1 MSKYFIFLQREIR
14 FVNFKKFLQV
24 LNRRHIRVKVMQSI
38 YALHQKNSDDIEKE
52 EKFLLHSIDSIQD
65 LYLIMMSSLIEIRKK
80 EVVFLEASSKKH
92 LASPEEKNPNRKFVN
107 NAVLQLLEGSSSL
120 SIALEKRKINNWSMN
135 DDYILILLNEIKQS
149 SLYRNYMSSK
159 KRSFEEDKE
168 FVVDM
173 FTELIAPNE
182 KLYEYLEDNKLT
194 WVDDIPLVNTQIQK
208 QLKQISEADEFRVAK
223 LYKDQED
230 QEFVSLLFRKT
241 VLNEVELAKEYI
253 DKTPNWDADRIAEID
268 TIILKMA
275 ICEFLKFPSIPIKVT
290 INEYLE
296 LAKEYSTPKSSIFIN
311 GILDNLVKEFQN
323 ENKIQKTGR
332 GLIQN

>member
-1 MSKYFIFLQREIR
+1 M
-14 FVNFKKFLQV
+14 

-65 LYLIMMSSLIEIRKK
+65 LYLIMLSSLIEIRKK
-80 EVVFLEASSKKH
+80 ELVFLDASSKKH
-92 LASPEEKNPNRKFVN
+92 LATPEEKNPNKKFVN
-107 NAVLQLLEGSSSL
+107 NAVLQLLEESNSL
-120 SIALEKRKINNWSMN
+120 SIALEKRKITNWTMN

-149 SLYRNYMSSK
+149 SLFKKYMINK
-159 KRSFEEDKE
+159 KSSFEEDKD
-168 FVVDM
+168 FIIDM

-194 WVDDIPLVNTQIQK
+194 WVDDIPVVNTQILK
-208 QLKQISEADEFRVAK
+208 QLNQVSDKQEFKVAK

-230 QEFVSLLFRKT
+230 QEFVSLLFKKT
-241 VLNEVELAKEYI
+241 VLNEVDLAKEYI

-268 TIILKMA
+268 TVILKMA
-275 ICEFLKFPSIPIKVT
+275 ICEFLKFPSIPVKVT

-296 LAKEYSTPKSSIFIN
+296 IAKEYSTPKSSIFIN
-311 GILDNLVKEFQN
+311 GILDNLIKEFQN
-323 ENKIQKTGR
+323 EDKIKKTGR

>member
-1 MSKYFIFLQREIR
+1 M
-14 FVNFKKFLQV
+14 

-38 YALHQKNSDDIEKE
+38 YALHQKSSDDIEKE

-65 LYLIMMSSLIEIRKK
+65 LYLIMLSSLVEIRKK
-80 EVVFLEASSKKH
+80 EEVYLEASSKKY
-92 LASPEEKNPNRKFVN
+92 LATPEEKNPNRKFVSN
-107 NAVLQLLEGSSSL
+107 LVLRLLEESSSL
-120 SIALEKRKINNWSMN
+120 SVALEKRKINNWSMN
-135 DDYILILLNEIKQS
+135 DDYILILLNVIKQS
-149 SLYRNYMSSK
+149 ELYQNYMHTSK
-159 KRSFEEDKE
+159 SSFEEDKQ
-168 FVVDM
+168 FVVAM

-182 KLYEYLEDNKLT
+182 KLYDYLEDNKLT
-194 WVDDIPLVNTQIQK
+194 WIDDIPLVNTQIQK
-208 QLKQISEADEFRVAK
+208 ELKQIAEKSDFKVNK

-275 ICEFLKFPSIPIKVT
+275 ICEFLKFPFIPVKVT

-311 GILDNLVKEFQN
+311 GILDNLVKEFQS

>member
-1 MSKYFIFLQREIR
+1 
-14 FVNFKKFLQV
+14 
-24 LNRRHIRVKVMQSI
+24 MQSI

-52 EKFLLHSIDSIQD
+52 EKFLLHSIDSIKD
-65 LYLIMMSSLIEIRKK
+65 LYLIMLSSLIEIRKK
-80 EVVFLEASSKKH
+80 EVIFLEASSKKH
-92 LASPEEKNPNRKFVN
+92 LATPEEKNPNKKFVD
-107 NAVLQLLEGSSSL
+107 NAILQLLEESSSL
-120 SIALEKRKINNWSMN
+120 SMALEKRKINNWAMN

-149 SLYRNYMSSK
+149 ALYQNYMGTK
-159 KRSFEEDKE
+159 KTSFQEDKD
-168 FVVDM
+168 FVVEM

-194 WVDDIPLVNTQIQK
+194 WIDDIPLVNTQILK
-208 QLKQISEADEFRVAK
+208 ELKQITEGVEFRATK

-230 QEFVSLLFRKT
+230 QEFVSLLFKKT

-253 DKTPNWDADRIAEID
+253 DKTPNWDAERIAEID

-275 ICEFLKFPSIPIKVT
+275 ICEFLKFPSIPVKVT

-296 LAKEYSTPKSSIFIN
+296 IAKEYSTPKSSIFIN

-323 ENKIQKTGR
+323 VTKIKKTGR
-332 GLIQN
+332 GLIQNWNSIVWIACLHYKWLPWLQSFISL